1 MMPMSEHAILSQS
14 EIVEEHQTEAHTPYV
29 KVWAALLVLTVIE
42 YFYASIFKDYFL
54 LLVLGLMGLALVKA
68 GLVGWFFMHLK
79 FEGNW
84 VYIMI
89 VPACILATI
98 IVFALCPDMV
108 LKYVTEENPGE
119 DDSARVVPG
128 GESHIPRI
136 VRTERPDWSLS
147 GLNSATRTFDST

>member
-1 MMPMSEHAILSQS
+1 MTEHAILAPS
-14 EIVEEHQTEAHTPYV
+14 EVVEEHQTEAHAPYL

-42 YFYASIFKDYFL
+42 YFYAMVLKDFFGV
-54 LLVLGLMGLALVKA
+54 LVLGLMLLALVKA

-89 VPACILATI
+89 VPACILACV

-108 LKYVTEENPGE
+108 MKPVTEENPGE
-119 DDSARVVPG
+119 DDSAWVLPAG
-128 GESHIPRI
+128 DGHAPQI
-136 VRTERPDWSLS
+136 VRTGRV
-147 GLNSATRTFDST
+147 